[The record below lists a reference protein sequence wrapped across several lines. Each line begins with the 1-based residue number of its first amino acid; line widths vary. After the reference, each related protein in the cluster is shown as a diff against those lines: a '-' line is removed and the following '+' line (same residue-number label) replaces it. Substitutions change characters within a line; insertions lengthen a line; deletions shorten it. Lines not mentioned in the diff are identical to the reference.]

1 MGKIHLSNNRG
12 GFCYTIHMIALPLI
26 VILGPTASGK
36 TGFATELAKLI
47 DGEIICADSRTVYRG
62 MNIGTAKPTAEEQA
76 AVRHWGINLV
86 EPNQRFTLYDF
97 QQYAK
102 EKIQEI
108 RLRHHVPMLV
118 GGSGLYI
125 DSIVYDYQLKHEQ
138 QFDSIKRAEL
148 EIKSL
153 NELINYATSHHIELP
168 NDAHNKRRLIRAIE
182 QGGVN
187 KKCSQLIDNTVVIG
201 IKSDR
206 EDLRARSRLRSKQ
219 MLQDG
224 LIGETKRLLDKYG
237 QVEPLRRNAYGVVQQ
252 WLNGQIDESEL
263 LDKMVISDG
272 HLVKKQLTWW
282 RNPKRASDI
291 LWQSLDELNSQ
302 LGTWRSESSE
312 VIIDDIINEYKNF
325 KSCPKTP

>member
-1 MGKIHLSNNRG
+1 MN
-12 GFCYTIHMIALPLI
+12 LPLI

-36 TGFATELAKLI
+36 TGFAIELAKLI

-62 MNIGTAKPTAEEQA
+62 MDIGTAKPTAEEQA
-76 AVRHWGINLV
+76 VVRHWGIDLV

-102 EKIQEI
+102 AKIQEV

-125 DSIVYDYQLKHEQ
+125 DSIMYDYKLKHEQ

-148 EIKSL
+148 EMKNL
-153 NELINYATSHHIELP
+153 DELINYATSHQIELP
-168 NDAHNKRRLIRAIE
+168 NDVHNKRRLIRAIE

-187 KKCSQLIDNTVVIG
+187 KKCSQLIGSTVVIG

-206 EDLRARSRLRSKQ
+206 KSLRVRSRLRSEQ

-224 LIGETKRLLDKYG
+224 LIDETKRLLEKYG

-252 WLNGQIDESEL
+252 WINGRIDKDEL

-291 LWQSLDELNSQ
+291 MWQSLDELKGQ
-302 LGTWRSESSE
+302 LTTWRGESGE
-312 VIIDDIINEYKNF
+312 AIIDDIINEYKNF